1 MSLSI
6 WKQITNLIQL
16 IFSLL
21 LAKNFKCV
29 ESPIFNVL
37 NYAKVCIQTDQSWDQ
52 ISLSVLL
59 KTCILEKKVYRSNI

>member
-6 WKQITNLIQL
+6 CKQIAYLIQL

-21 LAKNFKCV
+21 LAKKFKCL
-29 ESPIFNVL
+29 ESPIFNML

-52 ISLSVLL
+52 ISLSVLI
-59 KTCILEKKVYRSNI
+59 KTCILEQESI